1 MDKDI
6 YYMKLAIEEA
16 YKYKGQTHPNPAV
29 GALIVKDDKILSI
42 GAHKKAGT
50 DHAEI
55 VALKN
60 AQEDVKG
67 ATMYVTLEPCS
78 FHGKTPPA
86 VLL

>member
-6 YYMKLAIEEA
+6 YYMKLALEEA

-29 GALIVKDDKILSI
+29 GAIIVKDDKILSI

-55 VALKN
+55 VA
-60 AQEDVKG
+60 
-67 ATMYVTLEPCS
+67 
-78 FHGKTPPA
+78 
-86 VLL
+86 